1 MIITIIIIIFAIKI
15 SGMAKVLYNPFVIG
29 YYVSDEY
36 FCDRQNETE
45 FLIKQMQNGRNVVL
59 VSPRR
64 IGKSDL
70 IHHLF
75 HQAEIEQNYYT
86 FFIDIYATSSLA
98 ELVWS
103 FGKAVFETLRP
114 KHKQFIEKF
123 FEVISSLRI
132 DFSLDPMSGEPS
144 FDLSIGDIKSPQTS
158 LQQIFAYLQQ
168 ADKPCIV
175 AFDEFQQI
183 AEYKEKNI
191 EALLRTYIQNCPN
204 ARFIYSGS
212 RRDMMTEMFQ
222 SASRP
227 FYASS
232 IITELAPIGV
242 KTYAAFAMSLFQQ
255 RGRALDP
262 DVPEMVYKRYEG
274 CTWFIQMLMN
284 ELFDMTPDDGK
295 CTADMVLPAEDN
307 VIMIQSVGYR
317 ETMAH
322 LSVRQRALLIA
333 IAKERKAERVTSAD
347 FVSKYQLSSP
357 SSVQAALKPMLSGGI
372 VTEEDNAYK
381 VYDFFFAEWIRRSY

>member
-1 MIITIIIIIFAIKI
+1 
-15 SGMAKVLYNPFVIG
+15 MAKVLYNPFVIG
-29 YYVSDEY
+29 HYVSDEY
-36 FCDRQNETE
+36 FCDRQKETE
-45 FLIKQMQNGRNVVL
+45 FLIKQMRNGRNVVL

-75 HQAEIEQNYYT
+75 HQTEITQNYYT

-103 FGKAVFETLRP
+103 LAKSVFETLKPRHR
-114 KHKQFIEKF
+114 KFLEKF
-123 FEVISSLRI
+123 FEVISSLRMG
-132 DFSLDPMSGEPS
+132 FSLDPMTGEPS
-144 FDLSIGDIKSPQTS
+144 FDLSVGDIKSPQTS
-158 LQQIFAYLQQ
+158 LEQIFAYLQQ

-183 AEYKEKNI
+183 AEYKEKNV

-204 ARFIYSGS
+204 ACFIYSGS
-212 RRDMMTEMFQ
+212 RRDMMIQLFQ

-232 IITELAPIGV
+232 IITELEPIDV
-242 KTYAAFAMSLFQQ
+242 NTYSAFAIDLFQQ
-255 RGRALDP
+255 RGRKLVP
-262 DVPEMVYKRYEG
+262 DVPEKVYNRYEG

-284 ELFDMTPDDGK
+284 ELFDMTPVNGK
-295 CTADMVLPAEDN
+295 CTVDMIASAEDN

-317 ETMAH
+317 ETMAR

-333 IAKERKAERVTSAD
+333 IAKEKTAERVTSAD
-347 FVSKYQLSSP
+347 FVNKHQLSSP

-372 VTEEDNAYK
+372 VTEEDNTYK